1 MRIVPGN
8 KLTDGSITATTL
20 SLAEAFLTKPEITNK
35 VVELYRDQCQLL
47 TFLQTK
53 GKVRR
58 DISNTDTFKIDTIA
72 GNTRVMWP
80 LMGYP
85 EKIVNINQDSV
96 GVANQIGLNNSEFDI
111 FVDDPYFNKYDVLAT
126 ENRRVQLFV
135 KRGPV
140 NVAVGRWKYTCVLNT
155 LYSGDFISTVTSPLL
170 VAGKQLGRL
179 STKFPEMS
187 LTGYESHIYPEWYTN
202 RMTIQRLKASI
213 SGSALKS
220 KLWIE
225 HNGILTYWNQ
235 QENNMVRKMHIHSEN
250 ALIWDRATTD
260 AADITSVWDDD
271 GKPVASGDG
280 LIEQID
286 GSFRRNYFLD
296 PDGNMDIGYVDDL
309 LQDMRIM
316 AAEDGVLEVVFAG
329 GNGACNALENT
340 LRSIYK
346 YEPSMITTQTPE
358 GLIVGKP
365 FAGYYHGGVRLIP
378 IRCNSFDAPNLPSS
392 LNKITGRKNE
402 TYRMIMMTTGIG
414 EDGISNV
421 ELLTLGNGMGNR
433 AFLRKE
439 FDGMESVGGMTNKA
453 MTPLDGAAVQVLRE
467 AMLKVGNPFGC
478 GQLEIIGQSM

>member
-1 MRIVPGN
+1 MRIIPGN
-8 KLTDGSITATTL
+8 KLTDPSQTATTL
-20 SLAEAFLTKPEITNK
+20 SLADAFLTRPEITNK

-47 TFLQTK
+47 HFLTSK

-58 DISNTDTFKIDTIA
+58 DLSNTDTFKTDKIA

-85 EKIVNINQDSV
+85 EKVVNIVKDTS
-96 GVANQIGLNNSEFDI
+96 GSQIGLGFGEFDI
-111 FVDDPYFNKYDVLAT
+111 YVDDPYFNKYDVLST

-140 NVAVGRWKYTCVLNT
+140 NVGIGIIKYTCVLNT
-155 LYSGDFISTVTSPLL
+155 IYEGDYIAGSTLL

-179 STKFPEMS
+179 STKFPELS

-225 HNGILTYWNQ
+225 HNGVMTYWNQ
-235 QENNMVRKMHIHSEN
+235 QEYNMMRKFNIHTEN
-250 ALIWDRATTD
+250 AIIWDRATTTIGD
-260 AADITSVWDDD
+260 VTTIWDDD

-280 LIEQID
+280 ILEQID
-286 GSFRRNYFLD
+286 GSFRRNYLLD
-296 PDGNMDIGYVDDL
+296 PDGNIDINYIDDM

-316 AAEDGVLEVVFAG
+316 AAEDGVLEVAFAG
-329 GNGACNALENT
+329 GNGAVGGIEKT

-346 YEPSMITTQTPE
+346 YEPSMISTQTSD
-358 GLIVGKP
+358 GIGVGKP
-365 FAGYYHGGVRLIP
+365 FAWYYHNGVRMIP
-378 IRCNSFDAPNLPSS
+378 LRCNSFDAPNLPSAI
-392 LNKITGRKNE
+392 NKITGRRNE
-402 TYRMIMMTTGIG
+402 SYRCMFLTTGIG
-414 EDGISNV
+414 DDSISNI

-433 AFLRKE
+433 SFLRKE
-439 FDGMESVGGMTNKA
+439 FDGMETIGAESKKGA
-453 MTPLDGAAVQVLRE
+453 TPLDGAAVQILRE
-467 AMLKVGNPFGC
+467 SMVKVGNPFGA
-478 GQLEIIGQSM
+478 GQMEIIGQTL